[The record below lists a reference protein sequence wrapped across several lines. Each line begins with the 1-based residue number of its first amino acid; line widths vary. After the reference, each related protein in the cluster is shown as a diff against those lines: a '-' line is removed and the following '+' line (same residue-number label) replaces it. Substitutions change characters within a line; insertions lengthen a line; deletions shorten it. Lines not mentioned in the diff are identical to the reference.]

1 MHRRFLKSLA
11 TVMGAAALV
20 VAPMALL
27 APSAQ
32 AAIVLDESNADDIVP
47 FIANEPGVPGT
58 NQVAYWVNYLEE
70 KGFTDVYCEKVTP
83 KEDTKTWV
91 IPAPPEGDEYVLV
104 TSKAG
109 SGDKANLVWWAPK
122 AAEGNTVTAV
132 DGKDI
137 SHLVWCTGEQPVTTT
152 PPPSTTP
159 PASTP
164 PVVDTDRVSTGS
176 GANLGLYGAAAA
188 LLVGAGAIVAGRR
201 RQGAH
206 R

>member
-11 TVMGAAALV
+11 TVMGAAALI

-32 AAIVLDESNADDIVP
+32 ASMVLDETNTDDTVP
-47 FIANEPGVPGT
+47 FIKGPSPTGT
-58 NQVAYWVNYLEE
+58 NHVAYWVDYLAD
-70 KGFTDVYCEKVTP
+70 KGINGATCTKVTP
-83 KEDTKTWV
+83 SEDTKTWV
-91 IPAPPEGDEYVLV
+91 IPPAPEGTEYVLV

-109 SGDKANLVWWAPK
+109 SGESANLVWWAPK

-132 DGKDI
+132 EGKNI
-137 SHLVWCTGEQPVTTT
+137 SHVIWCTVPKKTTTPPVTTT
-152 PPPSTTP
+152 PPTH
-159 PASTP
+159 STP